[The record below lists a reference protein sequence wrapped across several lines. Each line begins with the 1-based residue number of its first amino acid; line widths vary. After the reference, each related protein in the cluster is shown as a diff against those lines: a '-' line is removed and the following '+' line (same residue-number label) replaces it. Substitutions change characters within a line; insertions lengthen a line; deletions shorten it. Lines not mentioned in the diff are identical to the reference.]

1 MEYFHLGGGTDGS
14 EENSLYQYKRKF
26 SRSAY
31 QFFLGKM
38 MFNQPLYDDICAD
51 WVAANPEKAEKLKYI
66 LLKYK
71 Y

>member
-1 MEYFHLGGGTDGS
+1 MKHFHLGGGTDGS

-26 SRSAY
+26 SKHEY
-31 QFFLGKM
+31 QFTLGKM
-38 MFNQPLYDDICAD
+38 IFNPLLYDEICDD
-51 WVAANPEKAEKLKYI
+51 WAVANPEKAEKLKYI